1 MAEDVLYDW
10 LERAEKY
17 PQFDHVVP
25 YVNNWFNFILNY
37 FDMPYTNGVTEMLNG
52 KINRVY
58 DAGRGYSFDI
68 LRAKL
73 LFGTEATK
81 PAKFKYI
88 THVPQHQGIGFA
100 IPAYKEKIMLN
111 GWGVD
116 IDELCR
122 IIDDDEFVI

>member
-1 MAEDVLYDW
+1 M
-10 LERAEKY
+10 
-17 PQFDHVVP
+17 
-25 YVNNWFNFILNY
+25 NNWLNYILNW

-58 DAGRGYSFDI
+58 DAWRGYSFSI

-73 LFGTEATK
+73 LFGTKATK
-81 PAKFKYI
+81 PTKFEFI
-88 THVPQHQGIGFA
+88 THVPSYQGIGFA
-100 IPAYKEKIMLN
+100 TPTHTEKIMLN

-122 IIDDDEFVI
+122 IIDNGEFSV